1 MYLIALD
8 MYLPYFNYLVFWTLA
23 PWPTSQSCHPLE
35 WCRHT
40 LQEEYFVAQPSTG
53 AQSLSGS
60 GTSPSTSVTGG
71 TLQRWRLETWSRG
84 DEQNEFPCAWVAMP
98 FHNNWKPWTPLM
110 VSRLRC
116 GSSWPHA
123 RRRRR
128 SGRWSG
134 KKENLF
140 LVVTRY
146 WRIEVLVWDLKMR
159 QILNSYGK
167 WCCDEFWWK

>member
-1 MYLIALD
+1 MGPFRD